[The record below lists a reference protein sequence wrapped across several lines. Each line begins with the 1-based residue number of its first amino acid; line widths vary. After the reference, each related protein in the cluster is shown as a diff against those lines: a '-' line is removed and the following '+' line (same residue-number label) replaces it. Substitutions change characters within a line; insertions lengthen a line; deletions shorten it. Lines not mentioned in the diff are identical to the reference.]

1 MPDQEDALK
10 PDVPVVKIDLA
21 TAAMLQR
28 LIDLIGT
35 PILVKDSQHRW
46 VLVNEA
52 MENMDGRRRQD
63 VLGKTDFDLLP
74 RAQADMFWSIDA
86 DVLATGVMNETTVEG
101 TDSAGNPL
109 YLVTR
114 KARLVA
120 GAGDE
125 GAYIVA
131 VMNDVTKY
139 RLAEAQAR
147 FLSLHDSL
155 TKLPNRAKFYEALAT
170 VEPGYVVMLIDLDG
184 FKAVNDTYGHEAGD
198 QLLSVVADR
207 LRALVGQGDIVARL
221 GGDEFA
227 VLMRS
232 KTMSVPAVE
241 FLAAGICASLAA
253 PVALRDAEVR
263 ISASVGISAFATGGL
278 GAEELMRQAD
288 AAMYEVKRGG
298 RCGYRW
304 HQPDL

>member
-52 MENMDGRRRQD
+52 MEKMDGRRRQD

-101 TDSAGNPL
+101 TDSMGNPL

-120 GAGDE
+120 GAGEE

-170 VEPGYVVMLIDLDG
+170 AEPGYVVMLIDLDG

-227 VLMRS
+227 VLTRS